1 MMKNL
6 NENISRVKSIMNL
19 IYEEKNNVEPTDW
32 QVGDVFI
39 THIDVE
45 NSDFDTVIVKV
56 ISKDYSEIEYDNI

>member
-1 MMKNL
+1 MKNL